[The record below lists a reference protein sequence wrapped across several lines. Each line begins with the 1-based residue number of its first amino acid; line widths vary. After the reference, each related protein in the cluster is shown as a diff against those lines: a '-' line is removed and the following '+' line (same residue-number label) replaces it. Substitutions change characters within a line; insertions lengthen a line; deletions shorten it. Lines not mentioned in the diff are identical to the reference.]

1 MLKRTML
8 AALALVAACRDGV
21 SPEHEH
27 DGLSMPQVAASQST
41 ITLDQQNG
49 AFDAEPWGTTGTHI
63 GKGFEP
69 VNPHLGD
76 AIVATF
82 FWVGSTN
89 TITHVADHLSDAAQ
103 TPVGNTY
110 TLVEYVTS
118 GGLSMATYVA
128 TNVQGFSDAD
138 TASDKILAVHAIFSD
153 RVTGGVK
160 ISAWRGV
167 TAVTAQALAAHRSAF
182 GTGSGPTAASPGSI
196 PLDVG
201 SLAYAVTMSN
211 GRTGFDRPAGFLQ
224 IGTGGDTTIIEDG
237 EYAVSSDGAAVN
249 PQWTWQFS
257 DTRQSTWLATAL
269 ALRPSATRFVFT
281 TQPTTTLPFLKIQPA
296 VQVTVVDDLGNPL
309 TTFTGPV
316 TIAIGHNG
324 GLLLPGTLSGTK
336 TMNAVN
342 GVATFSD
349 LSIDQVGNGYT
360 LTVTSAGIIGAESA
374 PFNISVL

>member
-1 MLKRTML
+1 MFKKATF
-8 AALALVAACRDGV
+8 AALILVAACSDGV
-21 SPEHEH
+21 GPTHNP
-27 DGLSMPQVAASQST
+27 LSLPQFATAAGT
-41 ITLDQQNG
+41 GIILDQQNG
-49 AFDAEPWGTTGTHI
+49 AFDAELWGTNGTHI

-82 FWVGSTN
+82 FWIGSTN
-89 TITHVADHLSDAAQ
+89 TITQVADHLSDAAQ

-110 TLVEYVTS
+110 TLVEYVTA

-138 TASDKILAVHAIFSD
+138 TASDKILAVHAIFSE

-167 TAVTAQALAAHRSAF
+167 TTVAAQALGAHRSAA
-182 GTGSGPTAASPGSI
+182 GTGSGQTAASPGSI
-196 PLDVG
+196 PLDAG

-211 GRTGFDRPAGFLQ
+211 GHTGFDRPVGFTQ
-224 IGTGGDTTIIEDG
+224 IGTGGDTSIIEDG
-237 EYAVSSDGAAVN
+237 EYAVPGDGAPVN
-249 PQWTWQFS
+249 PVWGWQFS
-257 DTRQSTWLATAL
+257 ESSQSTWLATVL
-269 ALRPSATRFVFT
+269 ALNPGTSRLVFT
-281 TQPTTTLPFLKIQPA
+281 TQPGKTLPFVTIQPA
-296 VQVTVVDDLGNPL
+296 VQVAAVDESGNRL

-324 GLLLPGTLSGTK
+324 GLLLPGTLAGTK
-336 TMNAVN
+336 TVTAVN

-349 LSIDQVGNGYT
+349 LSIDQIGNGYT
-360 LTVTSAGIIGAESA
+360 LKVSAPGVAGAESA
-374 PFNISVL
+374 PFNIGLF